1 MALWEQILYLV
12 LAIFII
18 WLLFRFVKFNKE
30 SFSWEK
36 MNKSLFTLGILAL
49 ILIGFIALMIW
60 GLKQGG

>member
-36 MNKSLFTLGILAL
+36 FNKSLFTLGILAL